1 MMNKLVYC
9 NNCFAQPSRTLMFY
23 VTTCAHVYCHTCKE
37 DCTRN
42 SCKMCGATCTTA
54 ALSQTMSQDVRELFK
69 DPKHIL
75 QRAMM
80 ISEFQVS
87 QLVRLATCLR
97 QEVSTLKASHKK
109 ATELG
114 IKYKQQAESLRKE
127 NAALKSELN
136 KLRDQQSTGIDIS
149 QSPTFLTR
157 PDYPA
162 PPAFEQPTASQ
173 SSNEFA
179 LLTPS
184 NRSQRKKHSSVT
196 SYTPSNQAAVMM
208 AGMGISQQRSQHA
221 YDDDGRHRGRAI
233 VGAVTPPLRFST
245 ANADR
250 RRSIQ
255 DSESSMSSCF
265 RTPSTDSLSRYNTS
279 IPAIAPHEIGGN
291 SKSSFNPSI
300 RLPRTPYGAT
310 QRRKQLNLS
319 PASTCFSRS

>member
-23 VTTCAHVYCHTCKE
+23 VTTCAHVYCQTCKE
-37 DCTRN
+37 ECTRY

-69 DPKHIL
+69 DPKQLL

-97 QEVSTLKASHKK
+97 QEVSTLKANHKK

-127 NAALKSELN
+127 NAALKTELS
-136 KLRDQQSTGIDIS
+136 KLRDRQSTGIDIR

-157 PDYPA
+157 PDYPT
-162 PPAFEQPTASQ
+162 PPAFEKPTASQ

-179 LLTPS
+179 LHTPS
-184 NRSQRKKHSSVT
+184 NRSQRKKPAVVT
-196 SYTPSNQAAVMM
+196 GYTPSKQAVTMM
-208 AGMGISQQRSQHA
+208 AGMVSHDHRRAYPSREVSTPTMMVTTVAALSSQQSHRPTAFQQLTLA
-221 YDDDGRHRGRAI
+221 AAGRFK
-233 VGAVTPPLRFST
+233 T
-245 ANADR
+245 
-250 RRSIQ
+250 
-255 DSESSMSSCF
+255 
-265 RTPSTDSLSRYNTS
+265 LS
-279 IPAIAPHEIGGN
+279 H
-291 SKSSFNPSI
+291 
-300 RLPRTPYGAT
+300 
-310 QRRKQLNLS
+310 Q
-319 PASTCFSRS
+319 

>member
-23 VTTCAHVYCHTCKE
+23 VTTCAHVYCETCKE

-42 SCKMCGATCTTA
+42 SCKMCSATCTTA

-69 DPKHIL
+69 DPKQII

-80 ISEFQVS
+80 ITEFQVS
-87 QLVRLATCLR
+87 QLVRLAACLR
-97 QEVSTLKASHKK
+97 QEVSTLKASYKK

-114 IKYKQQAESLRKE
+114 IKYKHQTESLRKE
-127 NAALKSELN
+127 NAALKSELS

-149 QSPTFLTR
+149 QSPPFLTR

-162 PPAFEQPTASQ
+162 PPAFELPTASQ
-173 SSNEFA
+173 SSNEFS
-179 LLTPS
+179 LHTPL
-184 NRSQRKKHSSVT
+184 NRSQRKKHAVAT
-196 SYTPSNQAAVMM
+196 GYTPSKQAVAMM
-208 AGMGISQQRSQHA
+208 AGMGISQQRSQYA
-221 YDDDGRHRGRAI
+221 YDEDGQHRGRAI
-233 VGAVTPPLRFST
+233 LAAVTPPHRFST
-245 ANADR
+245 ANAGR

-279 IPAIAPHEIGGN
+279 IPAMAPHEIGDN
-291 SKSSFNPSI
+291 SKSFFNPSI
-300 RLPRTPYGAT
+300 RLPRTPYGST
-310 QRRKQLNLS
+310 QRKQLNLS

>member
-1 MMNKLVYC
+1 MNKLVYC

-23 VTTCAHVYCHTCKE
+23 VTTCAHVYCQTCKE
-37 DCTRN
+37 ECTRY

-69 DPKHIL
+69 DPKQLL

-97 QEVSTLKASHKK
+97 QEVSTLKANHKK

-127 NAALKSELN
+127 NAALKNELS
-136 KLRDQQSTGIDIS
+136 KLRDRQSSGIDIR
-149 QSPTFLTR
+149 QSPSFLTR
-157 PDYPA
+157 PDYPT
-162 PPAFEQPTASQ
+162 PPAFEKPTASQ

-179 LLTPS
+179 LHTPS
-184 NRSQRKKHSSVT
+184 NRSQRKKPAVVT
-196 SYTPSNQAAVMM
+196 GYTPSKQAVTMM

-221 YDDDGRHRGRAI
+221 YDDGHHRGGAI
-233 VGAVTPPLRFST
+233 VAAVTPPHRFST
-245 ANADR
+245 ANAGS

-265 RTPSTDSLSRYNTS
+265 RTPSTDSLSGYNTS
-279 IPAIAPHEIGGN
+279 IPAIAPHEVGDN
-291 SKSSFNPSI
+291 SKRIFNPSI
-300 RLPRTPYGAT
+300 RLLRTPYGST
-310 QRRKQLNLS
+310 QRKQLNLS